1 MRKLL
6 PQQMRKVMRLTG
18 ILLIVVC
25 VQVSAHS
32 CKQTV
37 SYSVKDVPVTDV
49 FRSMEKQTG
58 ISFSFKY
65 EVLKVLERQSSG
77 FYLIGRTSFEAG
89 IVIDQ
94 QGEALVG
101 ATIAIEN
108 GKCATLTDEK
118 GFFAIMGVAGNDLSL
133 LDLPKLANNIPGETQ
148 IIAYG
153 NTTQRLNVGDVTTV
167 KGKEIYKQPMGEPLL
182 ALEGR
187 VPGLLASKA
196 SGVSGSDVISIAG
209 DNDLIRIIIDRV
221 PYHSQI
227 LATLLGSILGV
238 SSGSVDADAIAIY
251 ESRAANGAI
260 LITTKRGKIGQP
272 RFDLS
277 VEGEASSNDGI
288 APVSYLG
295 KMVGFTLGGHPLQ
308 A

>member
-1 MRKLL
+1 MEISNLGSRLLRAMRKLL

-25 VQVSAHS
+25 VQVSAHG

-196 SGVSGSDVISIAG
+196 SGVSGSDVTSIAG

-238 SSGSVDADAIAIY
+238 S
-251 ESRAANGAI
+251 
-260 LITTKRGKIGQP
+260 
-272 RFDLS
+272 
-277 VEGEASSNDGI
+277 
-288 APVSYLG
+288 
-295 KMVGFTLGGHPLQ
+295 
-308 A
+308 